1 MRKENGQDVLMENF
15 QKSENLMSD
24 ITAEHEESM
33 TKMLD
38 FKHNIQTPPYTCHP
52 GRFFFLGGVWGGGG
66 GGGYGGLLG

>member
-38 FKHNIQTPPYTCHP
+38 FKHNIQTEQNRVQKH
-52 GRFFFLGGVWGGGG
+52 LISIKAQ
-66 GGGYGGLLG
+66 

>member
-1 MRKENGQDVLMENF
+1 MENF

-38 FKHNIQTPPYTCHP
+38 FKHNIQTEQNRVQKH
-52 GRFFFLGGVWGGGG
+52 LISIKAQ
-66 GGGYGGLLG
+66 